1 MDWLTWW
8 RVWCSVWQR
17 PAPKPP
23 PLPPNHGVD
32 VAEVQRAWEAH
43 IASQREVIR
52 NAQRNADDAEKLSGD
67 LKALVDMMEQRAG
80 DAPPSS

>member
-8 RVWCSVWQR
+8 QVWCSVWQR

-23 PLPPNHGVD
+23 SRGRLITALMLPRSSG
-32 VAEVQRAWEAH
+32 RGRAH

-67 LKALVDMMEQRAG
+67 LKALVDMMEQTSRPCA
-80 DAPPSS
+80 S